1 MSEHN
6 HSKQRMTIRVGRN
19 TLSFAMLEEDGQ
31 DIVFEPFVVKSG
43 VSMAANLR
51 EAFKTGDLLLQAPQK
66 VRVMIDSDVL
76 HVPVDNFDEKDAE
89 ALHHHA
95 FPGHE
100 QDAVFYNVLPDLN
113 AVALFSINRDLKL
126 VIDDHFQDVRL
137 ITAIS
142 PVWRHLHQRSFTGSR
157 EKLYAYFHEK
167 RLEVFCFNQNRF
179 RFCNSF
185 AASRVKDAIYF
196 VLYIWNHL
204 QLDAENDEMHL
215 VGDIPEQEVLV
226 AELKT
231 YIEKV
236 YVINPSADF
245 NNHPVTQIKGMPYDM
260 QALFVKGR

>member
-1 MSEHN
+1 MTELN
-6 HSKQRMTIRVGRN
+6 HSKQRMTIRIGRN
-19 TLSFAMLEEDGQ
+19 TLSFAMPEEDGQ
-31 DIVFEPFVVKSG
+31 NIVFEPFVVKSG

-51 EAFKTGDLLLQAPQK
+51 EAFRTGDLLLQAPQR

-76 HVPVDNFDEKDAE
+76 HVPVDEFDEKDIE

-95 FPGHE
+95 FPG

-113 AVALFSINRDLKL
+113 AVALFSMNRDLKL
-126 VIDDHFQDVRL
+126 VIEDHFQDVRL
-137 ITAIS
+137 VTAIS

-185 AASRVKDAIYF
+185 DATRTKDAIYF
-196 VLYIWNHL
+196 VLYIWNQL
-204 QLDAENDEMHL
+204 QLNAENDEIHL
-215 VGDIPEQEVLV
+215 VGEIPEQETFV
-226 AELKT
+226 AELKR
-231 YIEKV
+231 YVEKV

-260 QALFVKGR
+260 QTLFIKGR